1 MYIIEPDSTDQTIYI
16 RLRNSTTGLAQ
27 TGLAWNSA
35 GASAYYTRTRG
46 SATAITLATLASPT
60 AAHSDGGFV
69 EVDATNAKGLYRLD
83 LPDAA
88 VASGVDYVLVSIEF
102 DGVIE
107 ESLLVQLSPAVDI
120 STTGVSDVADQV
132 WEENLAAHSGTA
144 GSTAEQL
151 ASISAAG
158 VADAVWDESAAA
170 HVAAGSFGE
179 LVGQIADNIWD
190 EVIESGAPANAQTA
204 RQMLRLFAAALLG
217 KTDNTGHDWGAR
229 DLSDSK
235 YRIEASL
242 DTSGLRTQIST
253 LDGS

>member
-1 MYIIEPDSTDQTIYI
+1 MYLIEPDSTNQTIYV
-16 RLRNSTTGLAQ
+16 RLRDATTGLAK
-27 TGLAWNSA
+27 TGLVWNSA
-35 GASAYYTRTRG
+35 GASAYYTRTR
-46 SATAITLATLASPT
+46 AAAAAITLATLASPS

-107 ESLLVQLSPAVDI
+107 ESLLIRLNH
-120 STTGVSDVADQV
+120 TTNLIADQV
-132 WEENLAAHSGTA
+132 WEENLAAHSGSA

-151 ASISAAG
+151 DSISASG
-158 VADAVWDESAAA
+158 VADAVWDEPAAS
-170 HVAAGSFGE
+170 HVAGGSFGE
-179 LVGQIADNIWD
+179 LVGQIADTIWD
-190 EVIESGAPANAQTA
+190 EVVESGAPANAQTA
-204 RQMLRLFAAALLG
+204 RQLLRLFAAALLG

-229 DLSDSK
+229 DLADTK
-235 YRIEASL
+235 YRIEAGL
-242 DTSGLRTQIST
+242 DTSGLRTSITT